1 MNQWQLQLQ
10 NRAFVTNLILD
21 VLNNRTPFPFHIFTL
36 ISHAAALHSSE
47 TPRPAKLQ
55 ASPLSQVHHP
65 TGLGSGVRPVGDC
78 GDRMKLT
85 TAAACAGVLLS
96 AAAAPAAAQTIYPI
110 NRAQILTGATFDLKV
125 EFPGAPAPAE
135 LKVTINGEDATRVLG
150 KTPEIIANE
159 DGFPQTAY

>member
-1 MNQWQLQLQ
+1 
-10 NRAFVTNLILD
+10 
-21 VLNNRTPFPFHIFTL
+21 
-36 ISHAAALHSSE
+36 
-47 TPRPAKLQ
+47 
-55 ASPLSQVHHP
+55 
-65 TGLGSGVRPVGDC
+65 
-78 GDRMKLT
+78 MKLT